1 MKITENTLLPISLI
15 ICIILVTMWIA
26 DLRGDCTEST
36 TRIDKLEDLSGQT
49 ENKIDKMSVQLSRI
63 EAQIEIIS
71 EAVLPKKRFK

>member
-36 TRIDKLEDLSGQT
+36 TRIDKLEDLSG
-49 ENKIDKMSVQLSRI
+49 ESDAKIDKMSAQLSRI
-63 EAQIEIIS
+63 EAQVEIIG
-71 EAVLPKKRFK
+71 EAVLSKKRFK